1 MKRMYKAV
9 SLLLI
14 AILAVSAACA
24 GAYAADVSAGD
35 TAVVGDV
42 DGDGEATI
50 DDVSIL
56 QGHLAE
62 MYSLGNAALACADA
76 NLDGMPDVDDTTVIQ
91 RWLAR
96 FSGAFYVN
104 MTLAE
109 AKKKKGEDDISSSYQ
124 QIIDEINGF
133 ERSKGVDISEFN
145 GNIDM
150 NKLKA
155 AGYTF
160 VILRLGYG
168 DDLTYQDDNLFEQNV
183 KKAEDAGLD
192 WGAYLYSYALTEAEA
207 KSEVA
212 HTLRLLKG
220 KKPTM
225 PIAFDWEDDD
235 YKQRNGMPS
244 DEDVRKICYTYL
256 SGIKAAGYYPI
267 LYTGY
272 DWLMGAFNHPD
283 IDQYDVWL
291 AQWSSTYDYTRR
303 PLGMWQYG
311 GEVNFLES
319 PTIPG
324 LSGSFDKDFSF
335 KNYPLIVKA
344 YGYNNHTP
352 LLPSDL
358 VKTASPYEPDETA
371 RENLSPECNGVMGDS
386 LRNK

>member
-1 MKRMYKAV
+1 MKLMHRITA
-9 SLLLI
+9 LLLI
-14 AILAVSAACA
+14 AALTVSAACA
-24 GAYAADVSAGD
+24 GAYAAELTATGDASAI
-35 TAVVGDV
+35 VGDV

-168 DDLTYQDDNLFEQNV
+168 DDLTYQDDNLF
-183 KKAEDAGLD
+183 
-192 WGAYLYSYALTEAEA
+192 
-207 KSEVA
+207 
-212 HTLRLLKG
+212 
-220 KKPTM
+220 
-225 PIAFDWEDDD
+225 
-235 YKQRNGMPS
+235 
-244 DEDVRKICYTYL
+244 
-256 SGIKAAGYYPI
+256 
-267 LYTGY
+267 
-272 DWLMGAFNHPD
+272 
-283 IDQYDVWL
+283 
-291 AQWSSTYDYTRR
+291 
-303 PLGMWQYG
+303 
-311 GEVNFLES
+311 
-319 PTIPG
+319 
-324 LSGSFDKDFSF
+324 
-335 KNYPLIVKA
+335 
-344 YGYNNHTP
+344 
-352 LLPSDL
+352 
-358 VKTASPYEPDETA
+358 
-371 RENLSPECNGVMGDS
+371 
-386 LRNK
+386 

>member
-155 AGYTF
+155 GTKRPRTDVPATPTAP
-160 VILRLGYG
+160 VPKMKLGYAPAFLFAGFILVMMGWFVFNTVSYFANGTEKEYSPSEKRILADFPKVLSNDSDSKSFGENFIDAYKTIAGG
-168 DDLTYQDDNLFEQNV
+168 DFGKGFETFFADHFPDRKLWVGTNAYATLFEGNN
-183 KKAEDAGLD
+183 
-192 WGAYLYSYALTEAEA
+192 GA
-207 KSEVA
+207 
-212 HTLRLLKG
+212 
-220 KKPTM
+220 
-225 PIAFDWEDDD
+225 
-235 YKQRNGMPS
+235 
-244 DEDVRKICYTYL
+244 
-256 SGIKAAGYYPI
+256 
-267 LYTGY
+267 
-272 DWLMGAFNHPD
+272 
-283 IDQYDVWL
+283 
-291 AQWSSTYDYTRR
+291 
-303 PLGMWQYG
+303 
-311 GEVNFLES
+311 
-319 PTIPG
+319 
-324 LSGSFDKDFSF
+324 
-335 KNYPLIVKA
+335 
-344 YGYNNHTP
+344 
-352 LLPSDL
+352 
-358 VKTASPYEPDETA
+358 
-371 RENLSPECNGVMGDS
+371 NGVYYCGDGYLINTS
-386 LRNK
+386 KC